1 MKTRVIT
8 GIVLVA
14 LISAVIWLGGWWL
27 RGVALFLMLMSMHEM
42 YAAYRKKGL
51 RPVPVGLALAP
62 LLLLCALILPE
73 DRVMEAAVSLTA
85 LLTAVGVGAIV
96 LRGQVDGARLQ
107 ATLLPLIYPGVFYI
121 LLFDLTFA
129 GAGMPLTLL
138 FVLLFLV
145 PSMNDCFA
153 LFTGMACGKHKLSP
167 QISPKK
173 TIEGSIGGLAAAVV
187 FAMLL
192 PRLVCLF
199 YGADASALAP
209 MWYYALF
216 GLMAGVL
223 SQIGDL
229 AASLVKRD
237 CGIKDFGK
245 IFPGH
250 GGVMDRLDGILFATL
265 ACHLFFRVMG

>member
-8 GIVLVA
+8 GVVLVA
-14 LISAVIWLGGWWL
+14 LISLVIWLGGWWL
-27 RGVALFLMLMSMHEM
+27 RGVALLLMLLSMHEM
-42 YAAYRKKGL
+42 YAAYRFKGL
-51 RPVPVGLALAP
+51 RPVPVGLAFAP
-62 LLLLCALILPE
+62 LLLFCALVLPG
-73 DRVMEAAVSLTA
+73 DRVMEAAVSIMA
-85 LLTAVGVGAIV
+85 LLAAVGVAVIV
-96 LRGQVDGARLQ
+96 LRGNVDGPRLQ

-121 LLFDLTFA
+121 LLFDLSCA
-129 GAGMPLTLL
+129 GEGMRLTLL

-145 PSMNDCFA
+145 PSVNDCFA
-153 LFTGMACGKHKLSP
+153 LFTGMACGRHKLSP
-167 QISPKK
+167 HISPKK
-173 TIEGSIGGLAAAVV
+173 TIEGSVGGLVAAVV

-192 PRLVCLF
+192 PRLVCLL

-209 MWYYALF
+209 AWYYALF
-216 GLMAGVL
+216 GLMAGALAQV
-223 SQIGDL
+223 GDL

-265 ACHLFFRVMG
+265 ACHVFFRVMG

>member
-1 MKTRVIT
+1 MKTRVVT
-8 GIVLVA
+8 GVVLVA
-14 LISAVIWLGGWWL
+14 LISLVIWLGGWWL

-51 RPVPVGLALAP
+51 RPVPVGLVLAP

-167 QISPKK
+167 QISPRK
-173 TIEGSIGGLAAAVV
+173 TIEGSVGGLVAAVV
-187 FAMLL
+187 FAALL

-199 YGADASALAP
+199 YGADTSVLAP
-209 MWYYALF
+209 AWYYALF
-216 GLMAGVL
+216 GLMAGAL
-223 SQIGDL
+223 AKIGDL

>member
-1 MKTRVIT
+1 MKTRVVT
-8 GIVLVA
+8 GVVLVA
-14 LISAVIWLGGWWL
+14 LISLVIWLGGWWL
-27 RGVALFLMLMSMHEM
+27 RGVALLLMLLSMHEM
-42 YAAYRKKGL
+42 YAAYRFKGL
-51 RPVPVGLALAP
+51 RPVPVGLAFAP
-62 LLLLCALILPE
+62 LLLFCALVLPG
-73 DRVMEAAVSLTA
+73 DRVMEAAVSIMA
-85 LLTAVGVGAIV
+85 LLAAVGVAVIV
-96 LRGQVDGARLQ
+96 LRGNVDGPRLQ

-129 GAGMPLTLL
+129 GEGMRLTLL

-145 PSMNDCFA
+145 PSVNDCFA

-167 QISPKK
+167 HISPKK
-173 TIEGSIGGLAAAVV
+173 TIEGSVGGLAAAVV

-192 PRLVCLF
+192 PRLVCFL

>member
-1 MKTRVIT
+1 
-8 GIVLVA
+8 
-14 LISAVIWLGGWWL
+14 
-27 RGVALFLMLMSMHEM
+27 
-42 YAAYRKKGL
+42 
-51 RPVPVGLALAP
+51 
-62 LLLLCALILPE
+62 
-73 DRVMEAAVSLTA
+73 MEAAVSLTA

-167 QISPKK
+167 HISPKK
-173 TIEGSIGGLAAAVV
+173 TIEGSVGGLVAAVV

-209 MWYYALF
+209 MWYYALLASWP
-216 GLMAGVL
+216 GRLRRSAIWPRR
-223 SQIGDL
+223 SSSAI
-229 AASLVKRD
+229 AASRTLERSSRD
-237 CGIKDFGK
+237 TAASWTGWTASSL
-245 IFPGH
+245 P
-250 GGVMDRLDGILFATL
+250 RWPAT
-265 ACHLFFRVMG
+265 CFSG